1 MDQQQQ
7 QRINDAAERFTDA
20 LVQEYRALSERGVTA
35 QEAGAHLTQEFFNE
49 VSDNLRNQTEETRRM
64 TQKLADQQQR
74 AQEAT
79 RALTQTS
86 IGAYTEFLG
95 SMFTFYRG
103 SVEAAERSA
112 GEAKRG
118 RSGAPPEGQTTG
130 PDLPIADYDSL
141 NANEVIERTESL
153 SAEEIR
159 RLREHEAQT
168 KNRRTLLERL
178 DQRIEA
184 GSPT

>member
-1 MDQQQQ
+1 M
-7 QRINDAAERFTDA
+7 
-20 LVQEYRALSERGVTA
+20 QEYKALSERGVAA
-35 QEAGAHLTQEFFNE
+35 QEAGAHLTQDFFNE
-49 VSDNLRNQTEETRRM
+49 VSDNLRIQTEETQRM

-79 RALTQTS
+79 RALTQAS

-112 GEAKRG
+112 GEAE
-118 RSGAPPEGQTTG
+118 RSTEAPPEGQTTS

-141 NANEVIERTESL
+141 NANEVIERTEGL
-153 SAEEIR
+153 SVEEIR
-159 RLREHEAQT
+159 RMREHEAQT
-168 KNRRTLLERL
+168 KKRRTLLERL

>member
-1 MDQQQQ
+1 M
-7 QRINDAAERFTDA
+7 A
-20 LVQEYRALSERGVTA
+20 A

-49 VSDNLRNQTEETRRM
+49 VSDNLRIQTEETQRM
-64 TQKLADQQQR
+64 TQQLAAQQQR

-79 RALTQTS
+79 RALTQAS
-86 IGAYTEFLG
+86 VGAYTEFLG

-103 SVEAAERSA
+103 SVEAAERSV
-112 GEAKRG
+112 GEAKR
-118 RSGAPPEGQTTG
+118 STEASPEGQTTG
-130 PDLPIADYDSL
+130 PDLPFADYDSL
-141 NANEVIERTESL
+141 NANEVIERTEGL
-153 SAEEIR
+153 SVEEIR
-159 RLREHEAQT
+159 RLREHEVQT

>member
-20 LVQEYRALSERGVTA
+20 LVQE
-35 QEAGAHLTQEFFNE
+35 FFNE
-49 VSDNLRNQTEETRRM
+49 VSDNLRTQTEEAQRM

-79 RALTQTS
+79 RALTQAS
-86 IGAYTEFLG
+86 IGAYTEFVG

-112 GEAKRG
+112 GEAKR
-118 RSGAPPEGQTTG
+118 STEAPPEGQKTG

-141 NANEVIERTESL
+141 NANEVIERTEGL
-153 SAEEIR
+153 SVEEIR
-159 RLREHEAQT
+159 RLREYEAQT

>member
-1 MDQQQQ
+1 MDQHQQ
-7 QRINDAAERFTDA
+7 QRINEAAERFTDA
-20 LVQEYRALSERGVTA
+20 LVQEYRALSERGVAA

-49 VSDNLRNQTEETRRM
+49 VSDNLRTQTEEAQRM
-64 TQKLADQQQR
+64 TQKLADQQRR

-79 RALTQTS
+79 RALTQAS

-95 SMFTFYRG
+95 SMFTYRG

-112 GEAKRG
+112 GEAE
-118 RSGAPPEGQTTG
+118 RSTEAPPEGQTTG

-141 NANEVIERTESL
+141 NANEVIERTEGL

-159 RLREHEAQT
+159 RLREYEAQT

>member
-35 QEAGAHLTQEFFNE
+35 QEAGAHLTHEFFNE

-79 RALTQTS
+79 RALTQAS

-112 GEAKRG
+112 GEAKR
-118 RSGAPPEGQTTG
+118 STEAPPEGQKTG
-130 PDLPIADYDSL
+130 PVPIADYDSL
-141 NANEVIERTESL
+141 NANEVVERTEGL
-153 SAEEIR
+153 SVEEIR

>member
-1 MDQQQQ
+1 
-7 QRINDAAERFTDA
+7 
-20 LVQEYRALSERGVTA
+20 
-35 QEAGAHLTQEFFNE
+35 
-49 VSDNLRNQTEETRRM
+49 
-64 TQKLADQQQR
+64 LADQQQR

-79 RALTQTS
+79 RALTQAS

-103 SVEAAERSA
+103 SAEAAERSA
-112 GEAKRG
+112 GEAKR
-118 RSGAPPEGQTTG
+118 STEASPEGQKTG

-141 NANEVIERTESL
+141 NANEVIERTEGL
-153 SAEEIR
+153 RAEEIR

>member
-7 QRINDAAERFTDA
+7 QRISEAAERFTDA
-20 LVQEYRALSERGVTA
+20 LVQEYRTLSERGVGA
-35 QEAGAHLTQEFFNE
+35 QEAGAQLTQEFFNE
-49 VSDNLRNQTEETRRM
+49 VLDNLRTQTDEARRM
-64 TQKLADQQQR
+64 TQQLADQQQR

-79 RALTQTS
+79 RALTQAS
-86 IGAYTEFLG
+86 VGAYTEFLD
-95 SMFTFYRG
+95 SMFTFYRR
-103 SVEAAERSA
+103 SVEAAERGA
-112 GEAKRG
+112 GEAE
-118 RSGAPPEGQTTG
+118 RSTEAPSEGPTTG

-141 NANEVIERTESL
+141 NANEVIERVEGL
-153 SAEEIR
+153 SVEEIR